1 MRNRIGNLIKHKL
14 KESRGISLT
23 ELLVTIIFCLLTFA
37 LVVTAMQA
45 SVRQLKRQTM
55 YAESKLLCSTLA
67 MSVEDV
73 LRYAGSGN
81 KLLADGT
88 STDSTTVDEEKTV
101 GKDTGKSLDELK
113 FYSRTRSEKSNNS
126 YFKITSSDADTTNP
140 DGSKQDNSGH
150 IVLMAPKSSTDGSA
164 SADLLTYELVPAR
177 SYTQGMKADLKLEWH
192 TGDKTKTEYHTFTG
206 TVYVTDKDGNDLCSQ
221 DFTVRPINVN
231 D

>member
-14 KESRGISLT
+14 KERRGISLT
-23 ELLVTIIFCLLTFA
+23 ELLVTIIFCLLTFG

-81 KLLADGT
+81 KLLADK
-88 STDSTTVDEEKTV
+88 DAVDTAMSA
-101 GKDTGKSLDELK
+101 GRDTGASLESIE
-113 FYSRTRSEKSNNS
+113 FYSRTRSEKSDHS
-126 YFKITSSDADTTNP
+126 YFRITTEDDNTINV

-150 IVLMAPKSSTDGSA
+150 IVLMGLKSAA
-164 SADLLTYELVPAR
+164 SGTETLTYELVPAR

-192 TGDKTKTEYHTFTG
+192 TGDTTKPEYHTFTG

-231 D
+231 DSISS

>member
-1 MRNRIGNLIKHKL
+1 MKNRIGNLIKHKL
-14 KESRGISLT
+14 KERRGISLT
-23 ELLVTIIFCLLTFA
+23 ELLVTIIFCLLTFG

-81 KLLADGT
+81 KLLADK
-88 STDSTTVDEEKTV
+88 DAADEAMSA
-101 GKDTGKSLDELK
+101 GRDTGASLDSIK
-113 FYSRTRSEKSNNS
+113 FYSRTRSEKSDHS
-126 YFKITSSDADTTNP
+126 YFRITTEADNTINS

-150 IVLMAPKSSTDGSA
+150 IVLMGLKSSTSGSGTEE
-164 SADLLTYELVPAR
+164 LTYELVPAR

-192 TGDKTKTEYHTFTG
+192 TGDTTKPEYHTFTG
-206 TVYVTDKDGNDLCSQ
+206 TVYVMDKDGNELCSQ

-231 D
+231 E

>member
-14 KESRGISLT
+14 KERRGISLT
-23 ELLVTIIFCLLTFA
+23 ELLVTIIFCLLTFG

-81 KLLADGT
+81 KLLADK
-88 STDSTTVDEEKTV
+88 DAVDTAISA
-101 GKDTGKSLDELK
+101 GRDTGASLESIE
-113 FYSRTRSEKSNNS
+113 FYSRTRSEKSDHS
-126 YFKITSSDADTTNP
+126 YFRITTEDDNTTNS

-150 IVLMAPKSSTDGSA
+150 IVLMGLKSTSSGTET
-164 SADLLTYELVPAR
+164 LTYELVPAR

-192 TGDKTKTEYHTFTG
+192 TGDATKPEHHTFTG

>member
-14 KESRGISLT
+14 KERRGISLT
-23 ELLVTIIFCLLTFA
+23 ELLVTIIFCLLTFG

-81 KLLADGT
+81 KLLADK
-88 STDSTTVDEEKTV
+88 DAVDAAMSA
-101 GKDTGKSLDELK
+101 GRDTGASLESIE
-113 FYSRTRSEKSNNS
+113 FYSRTRSEKSDHS
-126 YFKITSSDADTTNP
+126 YFRITTEDDNTINV

-150 IVLMAPKSSTDGSA
+150 IVLM
-164 SADLLTYELVPAR
+164 DLRAQPQAQRRLPMSLYR
-177 SYTQGMKADLKLEWH
+177 QGAIL
-192 TGDKTKTEYHTFTG
+192 
-206 TVYVTDKDGNDLCSQ
+206 
-221 DFTVRPINVN
+221 RA
-231 D
+231 